1 MDLVKRQIQG
11 SGAIKN
17 LTFIIPT
24 RNRTDYLSRNVSYL
38 QKSNLNF
45 VIVDASRENKKNEIC
60 VKDDQYLHLPDL
72 SLIERIKSGLKA
84 ISTEYAMVLPDDD
97 FVDYFSVQKLILD
110 IEKFSNCVAAT
121 GFYMDCWLDRRKNK
135 LYFRPVAIKSI
146 LNYRP
151 HRDIQ
156 LRVEHWANQNHEF
169 LYSVF
174 RIEEVQ
180 RYFHKNE
187 IPEWAKRFE
196 NTSVYFSLVLMLQG
210 EVMIKKI
217 PLLYRSATKSTHD
230 WRIFSDY
237 EIKPPTKKQIDKML
251 IAETGKA
258 IGVDKPIDLAEKI
271 VKRERV
277 NIWRNSVGKFLFLRR
292 HLPRNLLKVL
302 GQIRIIYWQLSE
314 YISFAKWIYLS
325 PNFIEHKKVY
335 RQILRAFQKSDKLHL
350 DLGKK
355 PMYLPFHLKAFFA
368 PRFVIV
374 ATMLLLLVTYK
385 FVMLIKT

>member
-1 MDLVKRQIQG
+1 
-11 SGAIKN
+11 
-17 LTFIIPT
+17 
-24 RNRTDYLSRNVSYL
+24 
-38 QKSNLNF
+38 
-45 VIVDASRENKKNEIC
+45 
-60 VKDDQYLHLPDL
+60 
-72 SLIERIKSGLKA
+72 
-84 ISTEYAMVLPDDD
+84 
-97 FVDYFSVQKLILD
+97 
-110 IEKFSNCVAAT
+110 
-121 GFYMDCWLDRRKNK
+121 
-135 LYFRPVAIKSI
+135 
-146 LNYRP
+146 
-151 HRDIQ
+151 
-156 LRVEHWANQNHEF
+156 
-169 LYSVF
+169 
-174 RIEEVQ
+174 
-180 RYFHKNE
+180 
-187 IPEWAKRFE
+187 
-196 NTSVYFSLVLMLQG
+196 
-210 EVMIKKI
+210 MIKKI